1 MSKKIQDI
9 EIMYELLVECR
20 RIFKNLNGDSVVIV
34 SDMQKVCVRIDSLLG
49 LENSLGSAEIDK
61 DYFTK

>member
-9 EIMYELLVECR
+9 EKMYELLVECR